1 MVDCPSTSQKTSGDV
16 LKMKQLMG
24 RTPGIIKSKFLS
36 VIGSSNEILNGISS
50 KVSRVYGNKSL
61 KKNIEHAK

>member
-50 KVSRVYGNKSL
+50 KVSSVWK
-61 KKNIEHAK
+61 